1 MPPELNSDAVTPES
15 LVMQVIQEN
24 QELVS
29 QFATGDNA
37 ALNALEQKVVQL
49 GAGRLNDHE
58 LKDTLMRTLGGSG
71 M

>member
-1 MPPELNSDAVTPES
+1 MPPELNSDAVTPEA
-15 LVMQVIQEN
+15 LVIQVLQEN
-24 QELVS
+24 QDLAT
-29 QFATGDNA
+29 QFAGGDPA

-49 GAGRLNDHE
+49 GAGRLSEHE